1 MCNSKGD
8 GGLGF
13 RHFECF
19 NDALLT
25 KQIWRL
31 QKMPNSIAAQV
42 LKARYFPRTSVL
54 DAKVGYNPS
63 YMWSMVR
70 VKWVIT
76 NGSLWRV
83 GNGSTIAV
91 WSDTWIPMGP
101 SLKVISNNC

>member
-1 MCNSKGD
+1 
-8 GGLGF
+8 
-13 RHFECF
+13 
-19 NDALLT
+19 
-25 KQIWRL
+25 
-31 QKMPNSIAAQV
+31 MPNSIAAQV